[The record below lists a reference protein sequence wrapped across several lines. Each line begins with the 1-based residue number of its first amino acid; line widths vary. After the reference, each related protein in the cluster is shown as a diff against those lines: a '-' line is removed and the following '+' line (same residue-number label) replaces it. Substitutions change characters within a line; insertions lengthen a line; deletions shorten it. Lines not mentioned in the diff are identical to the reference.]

1 MRTKTDA
8 ITKDGWHPDD
18 FDVKYWE
25 AKDGTGTRRIDRS
38 SVHIQKMVKYLQATH
53 VLPSKPYLLDI
64 GCGPGHLVKELRDI
78 GWPADG
84 CEFSPTARALGLKR
98 FNVAIGPCDLRIR
111 NGICFGDDIYD
122 FAFSSG
128 VFTMIPEQFLDICFA
143 EVRRVIKPD
152 GILHVNLINPT
163 KNAQVDHLTALSN
176 MEWRNAI
183 LKAGFEDVTSLA
195 PPPRYGIGVNKEFT
209 GLFAKRL

>member
-98 FNVAIGPCDLRIR
+98 FNVAIGPCD
-111 NGICFGDDIYD
+111 
-122 FAFSSG
+122 
-128 VFTMIPEQFLDICFA
+128 

>member
-143 EVRRVIKPD
+143 E
-152 GILHVNLINPT
+152 
-163 KNAQVDHLTALSN
+163 
-176 MEWRNAI
+176 NAI